1 MNALI
6 LVDLQ
11 NDFAPSGALP
21 VPRGDEVVAVA
32 NRLLALFPCIVA
44 TQDWHPA
51 SHKSFAINHPGR
63 QAGEVIELSGIRQIL
78 WPVHCV
84 SGSTGAELL
93 PGLDKKRIRKT
104 IQKGTDPEID
114 SYSAFF
120 DNGHRKSTEL
130 KLFLNQREIW
140 DVFIMGLATDYC
152 VKFSV
157 LDSIRLGFKTHL
169 ILDGCRGVELAF
181 GDVERAV
188 EEMRAAG
195 VEILDSQELIH

>member
-1 MNALI
+1 
-6 LVDLQ
+6 
-11 NDFAPSGALP
+11 
-21 VPRGDEVVAVA
+21 
-32 NRLLALFPCIVA
+32 
-44 TQDWHPA
+44 
-51 SHKSFAINHPGR
+51 
-63 QAGEVIELSGIRQIL
+63 
-78 WPVHCV
+78 
-84 SGSTGAELL
+84 L

-157 LDSIRLGFKTHL
+157 LDSIRLGFKAHL